1 MQCVGGGVWG
11 VRRTGC
17 VLNNLPLLIK
27 ETVNSFV
34 RLLRVPQWIKNFFL
48 FAPLIFSKHL
58 FESSYFWTTAVA
70 FFVFCFISSSVYII
84 NDIADRGADK
94 LHPTKRNR
102 PIPAGKISVAQAI
115 AVALLLIAVSA
126 VLSKGLS
133 AKFLFVAILY
143 FVLNL
148 AYSFFLK
155 RVILLDVFIIAAGFM
170 LRVLAGAFAIDVQ
183 VSHWLVLC
191 TLFVSVFLAIS
202 KRRGEMLLVQNT
214 EGYEG
219 RAVLRDYDVVFID
232 QMMTIAAAG
241 MAISYALYT
250 VADRTVSIFGT
261 ENLIFTTVFVL
272 FGIFRYL
279 YLVRVKRTDDNP
291 THLLITDAAMMVN
304 VAAWFMTCVVIIYFD
319 EIRKWF

>member
-1 MQCVGGGVWG
+1 M
-11 VRRTGC
+11 TS
-17 VLNNLPLLIK
+17 LL
-27 ETVNSFV
+27 

-58 FESSYFWTTAVA
+58 FESSYFWTTTVA

-84 NDIADRGADK
+84 NDIADREADK

-102 PIPAGKISVAQAI
+102 PIPAGKISVLQAMT
-115 AVALLLIAVSA
+115 VALLLIVVAL

-133 AKFLFVAILY
+133 FKFLLVAVMY

-202 KRRGEMLLVQNT
+202 KRRGEMMLVQSV

-250 VADRTVSIFGT
+250 VAERTVSIFAT

-279 YLVRVKRTDDNP
+279 YLVRVKQTDDNP
-291 THLLITDAAMMVN
+291 THLLITDAAMLVN
-304 VAAWFMTCVVIIYFD
+304 VAAWFITCVVIIYFD